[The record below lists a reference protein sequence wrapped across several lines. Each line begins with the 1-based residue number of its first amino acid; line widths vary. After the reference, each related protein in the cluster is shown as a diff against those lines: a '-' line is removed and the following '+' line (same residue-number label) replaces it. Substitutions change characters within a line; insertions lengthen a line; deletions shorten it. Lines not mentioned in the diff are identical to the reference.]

1 MGQYGGPK
9 LSINSLSFL
18 LDAGNSISYSGTGL
32 TVFNLVS
39 AGIGATL
46 VNGVGFTSANR
57 GYFSFDGSNDFID
70 LSTNLNTGS
79 NFSVFAWVYPGNI
92 NQRNSIVGNSY
103 PYTSAD
109 GWFFATATNYLGNSN
124 TFFISIGADVAY
136 RIAANESVTLNTWN
150 YIGGTVTNGGGSIL
164 LYRDGNQITSYQGG
178 TQSVNTVTY
187 NTQEMAIGRRVSTN
201 PEVFIG
207 NIALVQIY
215 NRVLT
220 AQEILQNYNALKGRY
235 GL

>member
-1 MGQYGGPK
+1 MGLGHSPRVLTDGLVLYFDAA
-9 LSINSLSFL
+9 NSR
-18 LDAGNSISYSGTGL
+18 SYSGIGL
-32 TVFNLVS
+32 TSFDIV
-39 AGIGATL
+39 GTKIGSFA
-46 VNGVGFTSANR
+46 NGVGFTSANR

-92 NQRNSIVGNSY
+92 NQRNAIVGNSY

-124 TFFISIGADVAY
+124 TFFISIGADVAW
-136 RIAANESVTLNTWN
+136 RTAANESVTLNTWN

-164 LYRDGNQITSYQGG
+164 LYRDGNQITSYQSG
-178 TQSVNTVTY
+178 TQAVNTVTY
-187 NTQEMAIGRRVSTN
+187 NTQEMAIGRRKTSQLE
-201 PEVFIG
+201 PFIG

-215 NRVLT
+215 NRVLSD
-220 AQEILQNYNALKGRY
+220 AEILQNYRATKGRF